1 MEKDEIKKVLI
12 RCIKEIQE
20 LNGLPPADINDA
32 TRPVGVLKGFDSLIM
47 VELAV
52 QLSSQIGLDLDDE
65 MFYDEPNS
73 PQGRKLSRPI
83 QDMVEKIYQ
92 FMASQRG

>member
-1 MEKDEIKKVLI
+1 MEKDEIKRVLI

-20 LNGLPPADINDA
+20 LNGLPPADMNDD
-32 TRPVGVLKGFDSLIM
+32 TRPVGALKGFDSLIM

-52 QLSSQIGLDLDDE
+52 GLSSLIELDLNDE
-65 MFYDEPNS
+65 IFYDEPNS
-73 PQGRKLSRPI
+73 PQGRELSRSI